1 MLLGHNWVTNGPFLE
16 RHVYYKSDIGISD
29 YRAQESGRKWV
40 IAEGATTTRKYSLRQ
55 TSANFGQKRGRNESG
70 GREDDGNR

>member
-29 YRAQESGRKWV
+29 YRAQESGRNDKKV
-40 IAEGATTTRKYSLRQ
+40 SS
-55 TSANFGQKRGRNESG
+55 SADFGKIRSKKGEK
-70 GREDDGNR
+70 